1 MDDNEIK
8 LIIEA
13 LLLSSADPLP
23 IERLL
28 DVFPEYAKPIRAQI
42 QAALNKLAI
51 DYQNRA
57 FELKEVASGFCL
69 QTKVHYAPWI
79 AQLNKERP
87 SKYSP
92 AFLETLAVIAYR
104 QPVTRAEIEEIRGVS
119 INLNVLKTL
128 LEREWIKV
136 AGHRDVP
143 GKPAVY
149 VTTKQFLDYFNL
161 KTIDELPA
169 IGGLT
174 ELINPSEK
182 PILLKQNESVL
193 PHD

>member
-79 AQLNKERP
+79 ALLNKERP
-87 SKYSP
+87 SKYSH

-104 QPVTRAEIEEIRGVS
+104 QPVTRADIEAVRGVS
-119 INLNVLKTL
+119 INSGVIKTL

-149 VTTKQFLDYFNL
+149 VTTKGFLDYFNL
-161 KTIDELPA
+161 KNIEELPNV
-169 IGGLT
+169 LP
-174 ELINPSEK
+174 PSESE
-182 PILLKQNESVL
+182 LVT
-193 PHD
+193 

>member
-1 MDDNEIK
+1 MI
-8 LIIEA
+8 
-13 LLLSSADPLP
+13 LP
-23 IERLL
+23 W
-28 DVFPEYAKPIRAQI
+28 
-42 QAALNKLAI
+42 
-51 DYQNRA
+51 
-57 FELKEVASGFCL
+57 LKEVASGFCL